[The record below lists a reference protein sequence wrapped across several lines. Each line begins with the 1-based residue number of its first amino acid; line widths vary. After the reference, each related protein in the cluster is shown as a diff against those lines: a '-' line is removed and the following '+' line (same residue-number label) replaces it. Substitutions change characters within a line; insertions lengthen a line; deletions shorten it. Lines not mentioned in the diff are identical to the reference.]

1 MFNFKKLISTVG
13 IIPLLSIALLS
24 SGCSLLDAS
33 VISKT
38 DAQQSGALSVDERA
52 QKVTALLKET
62 EQLIV
67 NGTSTQ
73 HLQLSE
79 TKLNE
84 IKAHLEY
91 LPTSYTTTSVEVE
104 RKSSRRRRS
113 SSKRSRSRTKHYDV
127 DVETETVYD
136 DKYAHL
142 RAKAEDLNQQ
152 LENKKEWVTEN
163 VARIGQAKQYAFA
176 AAKASQ
182 KPPHPVETWEAI
194 EQFWYKATNEL
205 ERINQG
211 EPGYAEAQ
219 KLLPTYQNN
228 LKVIQYRMQLEAN
241 ATDTLDDIYNR
252 AESLAQSPPTD
263 RESYIL
269 ELQDLIKQLK
279 TIKPGTTAYTDAQKL
294 MVSAQ
299 KRLKS

>member
-1 MFNFKKLISTVG
+1 MFNFKKLISSAG

-33 VISKT
+33 VVSNT
-38 DAQQSGALSVDERA
+38 SSEQSSSLSVDERA
-52 QKVTALLKET
+52 QKVNKLLKET
-62 EQLIV
+62 EQLIA
-67 NGTSTQ
+67 NSTSSQ
-73 HLQLSE
+73 HLQLSA

-113 SSKRSRSRTKHYDV
+113 SSKRSRAKTKHYDV
-127 DVETETVYD
+127 DVETETVHD

-142 RAKAEDLNQQ
+142 RAHFKELEEQ
-152 LENKKEWVTEN
+152 LASKKEGVTEN
-163 VARIGQAKQYAFA
+163 IARIGQAKQYAFA

-194 EQFWYKATNEL
+194 EQFWYKAINEL

-211 EPGYAEAQ
+211 TPGYADAQ
-219 KLLPTYQNN
+219 KLIKTYQNN

-241 ATDTLDDIYNR
+241 ATETLDDIYNR
-252 AESLAQSPPTD
+252 AESLAQSPPTN